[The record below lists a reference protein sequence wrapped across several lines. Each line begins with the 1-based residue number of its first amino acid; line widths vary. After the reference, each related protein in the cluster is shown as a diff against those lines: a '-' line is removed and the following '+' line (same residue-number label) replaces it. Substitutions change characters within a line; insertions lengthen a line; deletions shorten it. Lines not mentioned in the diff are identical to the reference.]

1 MKSLATKSVTQPR
14 RIIAG
19 PLARLLVWSVL
30 CFVVF
35 SQTLLAAHA
44 AELDGH
50 ASDVCEICLAFTSD
64 DEQPFV
70 TTSDLF
76 AGIVQQSNPVHFEP
90 IFGCASSHRGAT
102 PIRAPPALAS

>member
-1 MKSLATKSVTQPR
+1 MKSLATKTVTQAR

-19 PLARLLVWSVL
+19 PLVRLIVWSVL

-50 ASDVCEICLAFTSD
+50 ASGVCEICQAFTSD

-70 TTSDLF
+70 ITSDLF
-76 AGIVQQSNPVHFEP
+76 AGIVQQSNLVHIEL
-90 IFGCASSHRGAT
+90 ISGCASSPLGAT